1 MRPEKA
7 FVVEDLQE
15 RFQKSPFLFV
25 ADYTGLNVAQFGD
38 LRNRLVEAGARCQV
52 VKNSFLQKA
61 AAKVGLPDFSELL
74 GGQTAVVTGEKDVCA
89 AAKVVKKF
97 SGETKKFS
105 VKVGVLDN
113 RLLNKTEI
121 DALAEMPSKEILQ
134 SQLLGLLQTPATNL
148 VRLLNEPAS
157 MLARLLQAS
166 AEKQEKA
173 AA

>member
-7 FVVEDLQE
+7 FVVEELQE

-121 DALAEMPSKEILQ
+121 DALADMPSKEVLQ

>member
-61 AAKVGLPDFSELL
+61 AAKVGLPDFSDLL

-113 RLLNKTEI
+113 RLL
-121 DALAEMPSKEILQ
+121 
-134 SQLLGLLQTPATNL
+134 
-148 VRLLNEPAS
+148 
-157 MLARLLQAS
+157 
-166 AEKQEKA
+166 
-173 AA
+173 

>member
-7 FVVEDLQE
+7 FVVEELQD

-97 SGETKKFS
+97 AGETKKFN

-121 DALAEMPSKEILQ
+121 DALAEMPSKEVLQ

>member
-7 FVVEDLQE
+7 FVVEELQD

-97 SGETKKFS
+97 AGETKKFN

-121 DALAEMPSKEILQ
+121 DALAEMPSKEVLQ

-173 AA
+173 IA

>member
-1 MRPEKA
+1 MRPEKV

-25 ADYTGLNVAQFGD
+25 ADYTGLNVTQFGD

-52 VKNSFLQKA
+52 VKNSFLRKA
-61 AAKVGLPDFSELL
+61 AATVGYPDFSDLL
-74 GGQTAVVTGEKDVCA
+74 GGQTAVVTGDKDVCA

-97 SGETKKFS
+97 AGETKKFT

-113 RLLNKTEI
+113 RLLNTRDIE
-121 DALAEMPSKEILQ
+121 ALAEMPSKEALQ
-134 SQLLGLLQTPATNL
+134 AQLLGLLLTPATSL

-157 MLARLLQAS
+157 MLARALQA
-166 AEKQEKA
+166 AVEKQEKA